1 MDDVLAILTQR
12 TGGAVDAF
20 WHLIYPLD
28 GQEILTIR
36 EKQKMQLAR
45 YGKQS
50 LLQWDDVE
58 ISEIRKWH
66 ERLAELVKS
75 ENPTTSGSE
84 D

>member
-20 WHLIYPLD
+20 WHLVYPLD

-66 ERLAELVKS
+66 ERLVELVKT
-75 ENPTTSGSE
+75 ENAMSGSE